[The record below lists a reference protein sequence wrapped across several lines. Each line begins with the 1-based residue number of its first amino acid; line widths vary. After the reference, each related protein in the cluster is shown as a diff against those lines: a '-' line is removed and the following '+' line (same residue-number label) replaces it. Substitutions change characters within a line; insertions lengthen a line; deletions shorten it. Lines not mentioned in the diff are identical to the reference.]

1 MYDLLP
7 LFIICS
13 FYSLQVLFID
23 DDANDDD
30 GHDNDDDDGR
40 DDDDHDDDNDD
51 DDGRD
56 DDDHDD
62 DDDGDADGH
71 AAYDEASLLAADNR
85 LWRLSS
91 AAPSVCLHLTTKSP
105 FHELPQ
111 VLSAFL

>member
-1 MYDLLP
+1 MYDLLS

-13 FYSLQVLFID
+13 FYSLQVLIID
-23 DDANDDD
+23 DDDDDDD
-30 GHDNDDDDGR
+30 GHDDDDDDGR
-40 DDDDHDDDNDD
+40 DDA
-51 DDGRD
+51 
-56 DDDHDD
+56 DHDD
-62 DDDGDADGH
+62 DDDDDDGH

-91 AAPSVCLHLTTKSP
+91 AAPSVCLHLTPKSP